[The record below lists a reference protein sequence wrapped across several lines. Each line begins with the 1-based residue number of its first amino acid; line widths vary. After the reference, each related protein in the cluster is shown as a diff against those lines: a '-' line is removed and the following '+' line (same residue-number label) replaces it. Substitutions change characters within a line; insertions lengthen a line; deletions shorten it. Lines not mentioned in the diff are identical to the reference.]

1 MKDTLP
7 DKMIVNRGKKKDT
20 YYLRSTDSEGKR
32 KKIPL
37 GHDYPEALRK
47 YSEIMSTGTVVAKT
61 LCDIWESYKRSENG
75 LLMREV
81 STQKDYERSWSKVAQ
96 AYGNYPLETIQT
108 YHVRQYL
115 DHRKGKVRANREIA
129 LMSILF
135 NYARNY
141 HGFNGFNPCF
151 KIKRNK
157 EIGRRKYIEKWE
169 YEKIYSC
176 ADQSLKNILDMMLY
190 TGQRVSDVLNFK
202 YGDIKRNVDLTKIY
216 MYDQTL
222 ASDMCGQTHADVLF
236 CENTKTG
243 KDIDL
248 IITGEFKV
256 IMDRILNARK
266 ESKISSLY
274 LLPNDK
280 GGRMSRDTLAGKFKL
295 ARSKA
300 GYRSFEIQM
309 RDLRHKSATDDSLTS
324 ANVRLAHTTIGMTEK
339 YRNNVRRVMAMPL
352 EKLI

>member
-1 MKDTLP
+1 MNTLP
-7 DKMIVNRGKKKDT
+7 DKMMVNRGKKKDT
-20 YYLRSTDSEGKR
+20 YYLRSTDSKGNR
-32 KKIPL
+32 TKIPL
-37 GHDYPEALRK
+37 GHDYSEALSQYTELRN
-47 YSEIMSTGTVVAKT
+47 TGALIPKT
-61 LCDIWESYKRSENG
+61 LSQIWESYKRSANG
-75 LLMREV
+75 LLMREPN
-81 STQKDYERSWSKVAQ
+81 TQKDYERSWSKIAKT
-96 AYGNYPLETIQT
+96 YGNYPLETIQT
-108 YHVRQYL
+108 YHIRQYL
-115 DHRKGKVRANREIA
+115 DHRTAKVRANREIA
-129 LMSILF
+129 VISILF

-141 HGFNGFNPCF
+141 HGFNGINPCF

-157 EIGRRKYIEKWE
+157 ETGRKKYIEKWE

-176 ADQSLKNILDMMLY
+176 ADQSLRNILDMMLY
-190 TGQRVSDVLNFK
+190 TGQRVSDVMDFK
-202 YGDIKRNVDLTKIY
+202 YSDIKRNVDLSNIY
-216 MYDQTL
+216 MHDQTL
-222 ASDMCGQTHADVLF
+222 ASDKCSQIYADILH
-236 CENTKTG
+236 CKNDKTKNPV
-243 KDIDL
+243 DL
-248 IITGEFKV
+248 IITGEFKL

-300 GYRSFEIQM
+300 GYRAFEIQM

-339 YRNNVRRVMAMPL
+339 YRNNVRRILAMPL